1 MTSVGAYI
9 VLRSLATTY
18 AVLVAV
24 FTLAAVIVL
33 RRWALGHTER
43 SVLHMFAHDTLVGI
57 RTGAGAVAFFVTHLT
72 GFFIRLINSD
82 NTIVTQLLTDIETP
96 CKKVIRKIKK
106 QTKNIR
112 ITGEKEQNI
121 KKLIKIK
128 NKMAHV
134 RNHLNISNVRIV
146 CYSCHSFF

>member
-9 VLRSLATTY
+9 VLRSLATAY

-43 SVLHMFAHDTLVGI
+43 SVLYMFAHDTLVGI

-72 GFFIRLINSD
+72 GFFVCLINSD
-82 NTIVTQLLTDIETP
+82 NTIVIQLLTDIETP
-96 CKKVIRKIKK
+96 CKKVIRKIKSK
-106 QTKNIR
+106 Q
-112 ITGEKEQNI
+112 
-121 KKLIKIK
+121 KI
-128 NKMAHV
+128 
-134 RNHLNISNVRIV
+134 LE
-146 CYSCHSFF
+146 